1 MKKRLTALT
10 LILILSMVIAA
21 PASAQTGGSDT
32 PTHPLTVIETVDDGK
47 EVYIIQLEAN
57 PVVAYEGDISGIP
70 ATKPAEGQKINPNN
84 AKVKKYVSYLNK
96 EHDKILK
103 QAGAEKDKV
112 YDYVYAFNGMAA
124 VLSAKQADA
133 IAKMPGVLAV
143 AKDQKRYATTDN
155 SPSFL
160 ELNTDGGLWEQ
171 LGGVENAGE
180 DVIIGVIDT
189 GIWPEHPSFS
199 DQIDLVDRPGKS
211 GKRTLAYGPP
221 PADWYGSCQSGELW
235 SQDDCNN
242 KLIGARYF
250 LDGYGHHGIIHDDY
264 KSARDAD
271 GHGTHTAS
279 TAGGNY
285 GVSASISGNDFG
297 MISGMAP
304 RARIAMYKALWND
317 GGGYS
322 SDLAAA
328 IDQAVADGVDVIN
341 YSIGSDTPG
350 LLGPDDIAFLFAAD
364 AGVFVATSAGNAGP
378 GYGTIGSPASVPWV
392 MTVGASTQNRT
403 YQGSVVLGSGAE
415 YFGAS
420 VMSGTEVLPLVDAED
435 AGSELCIPGELDP
448 AVVSG
453 KIVLCM
459 RGAVARVD
467 KSQAVYLAGGLGTIL
482 YNTFDGDTQNTD
494 THWTPTVHI
503 NYTNGSAVKA
513 YIDAMGAG
521 ATAQITAGIY
531 TPITAPDM
539 ASFSSRGPD
548 LAAED
553 IIKPDVTAPGV
564 NILAGSTPTPL
575 LGPGD
580 NLFAFLGG
588 TSMSSPH
595 VAGLGALLVQM
606 HPDWSPAMV
615 KSALMTTAYT
625 EVMKEDGV
633 TPADPFDI
641 GAGHVRPNTAV
652 DPGLVYDAGWNDYL
666 AFFCGAGVADQIF
679 ADPQGTCGRLESFGY
694 SIDPSDLNLP
704 SIGIAQ
710 LTGYQTVTRYVTNV
724 GDPATYTVAV
734 EAPAGIDVVVNPA
747 SLTLGSGET
756 AAYQV
761 TFTSLP
767 EAEMDQWVFG
777 ALTWSDGVHAVRS
790 PLAIRPSAIAAPAE
804 VKGTGTSGSLTF
816 DVTFGYN
823 GDYLAMAHGLE
834 PANMINATVVDDPA
848 NDINTALTTGD
859 GINIHMVDIP
869 AGAAYAR
876 FSLFDEYTDGADDL
890 DLYVFDPEGYQVG
903 GSGSGT
909 SAEEV
914 NLSFPDPGSYFV
926 VVHGWQTDGADANY
940 TLFTWAFGADTG
952 NMTLSAPTTAALA
965 ATEPVTVDW
974 AGLDAGTKY
983 LGAVSHNNPTD
994 NVMYG
999 LTVIRVDTD

>member
-32 PTHPLTVIETVDDGK
+32 PTHPLTVIDPVDDGK

-378 GYGTIGSPASVPWV
+378 GYGTIGSPAAVPWV

-403 YQGSVVLGSGAE
+403 YQGSVVLGNEAE

-448 AVVSG
+448 AVVTG
-453 KIVLCM
+453 KIVLCK
-459 RGAVARVD
+459 RGAIARVD
-467 KSQAVYLAGGLGTIL
+467 KSRAVYMAGGLGTIL

-513 YIDAMGAG
+513 YIDTMGAS

-531 TPITAPDM
+531 TPIPAPDM

-580 NLFAFLGG
+580 NLIAFLGG

-652 DPGLVYDAGWNDYL
+652 DPGLVYDAELYDYY

-724 GDPATYTVAV
+724 GDPATYTVSV

-777 ALTWSDGVHAVRS
+777 SLTWSDGVHAVRS
-790 PLAIRPSAIAAPAE
+790 PLAVRPSAIAAPAE
-804 VKGTGTSGSLTF
+804 VMGTGTSGSLTF
-816 DVTFGYN
+816 DVTFGYA
-823 GDYLAMAHGLE
+823 GDYMAMAHGLE

-848 NDINTALTTGD
+848 NDINAALTTNV

-869 AGAAYAR
+869 SGAAYAR

-914 NLSFPDPGSYFV
+914 NLSFPEPGSYYV

-940 TLFTWAFGADTG
+940 TLFTWAFGADRG

-965 ATEPVTVDW
+965 VTEPVTVDW

-983 LGAVSHNNPTD
+983 LGGVSHNNPAAP
-994 NVMYG
+994 VMYG

>member
-21 PASAQTGGSDT
+21 PASAQTGGGDT
-32 PTHPLTVIETVDDGK
+32 PTHPLIVVDPVDEGK

-57 PVVAYEGDISGIP
+57 PVIAYEGDITGIP

-84 AKVKKYVSYLNK
+84 TKVKKYVSYLNK
-96 EHDKILK
+96 EHDKVLNK
-103 QAGAEKDKV
+103 AGAYKSKI
-112 YDYVYAFNGMAA
+112 YDYVYSFNGMAA
-124 VLSAKQADA
+124 LLTAKQADA

-160 ELNTDGGLWEQ
+160 ELDADDGLWEQ

-199 DQIDLVDRPGKS
+199 DQVDLADRPGSS

-285 GVSASISGNDFG
+285 GVTASISGNDFG

-317 GGGYS
+317 GGGYV

-341 YSIGSDTPG
+341 YSIGSNTPG
-350 LLGPDDIAFLFAAD
+350 LLGADDIAFLFAAD

-378 GYGTIGSPASVPWV
+378 DYGTIGSPASVPWV

-403 YQGSVVLGSGAE
+403 YQGSVVLGDSTE

-420 VMSGTEVLPLVDAED
+420 VMAGTEVLPLVDAED
-435 AGSELCIPGELDP
+435 AGSELCMPGELDP
-448 AVVSG
+448 SVVSG
-453 KIVLCM
+453 KIVLCK
-459 RGAVARVD
+459 RGAIARVD
-467 KSQAVYLAGGLGTIL
+467 KSRAVYMAGGLGTVL
-482 YNTFDGDTQNTD
+482 YNTFDGDTLNTD
-494 THWTPTVHI
+494 THWTPTVHV
-503 NYTNGSAVKA
+503 NYTSGAAIKA
-513 YIDAMGAG
+513 YIDAMGAE
-521 ATAQITAGIY
+521 ATAQLTAGIY
-531 TPITAPDM
+531 TPIPAPDM

-564 NILAGSTPTPL
+564 NILAGSTPTPM

-641 GAGHVRPNTAV
+641 GAGHVAPNSAV

-679 ADPQGTCGRLESFGY
+679 ADPQGTCDLLESYGY
-694 SIDPSDLNLP
+694 SIDPSDLNLA

-724 GDPATYTVAV
+724 GDPATYNVSV
-734 EAPAGIDVVVNPA
+734 ETPAGIDVVVDPA
-747 SLTLGSGET
+747 SLTLASGET

-761 TFTSLP
+761 TFTTLP
-767 EAEMDQWVFG
+767 GAEMDKWVFG
-777 ALTWSDGVHAVRS
+777 SLTWSDGAHAVRS
-790 PLAIRPSAIAAPAE
+790 PLAIRPSPIAAPAE
-804 VKGTGTSGSLTF
+804 VKGSGTSGSLTF
-816 DVTFGYN
+816 DVTFGYA
-823 GDYLAMAHGLE
+823 GAYQAMAHGLE

-848 NDINTALTTGD
+848 NDINTALTTGV

-914 NLSFPDPGSYFV
+914 NLSFPAPGSYYV

-952 NMTLSAPTTAALA
+952 NMTLTAPTSATLA
-965 ATEPVTVDW
+965 ATEPITVDW
-974 AGLDAGTKY
+974 TGLEAGTKY

-994 NVMYG
+994 NVMYS
-999 LTVIRVDTD
+999 LTVVRVDTD